1 MILYLRC
8 AGGTTQIEA
17 EAVRT
22 YRLPGQTDLWWK
34 IDDVHGLKHLVNPR
48 NVISLSARKIVLEEE
63 EEH

>member
-8 AGGTTQIEA
+8 AGGTQI

-34 IDDVHGLKHLVNPR
+34 IDDVHGLKH
-48 NVISLSARKIVLEEE
+48 VISLSARKIVLEEE
-63 EEH
+63 EH